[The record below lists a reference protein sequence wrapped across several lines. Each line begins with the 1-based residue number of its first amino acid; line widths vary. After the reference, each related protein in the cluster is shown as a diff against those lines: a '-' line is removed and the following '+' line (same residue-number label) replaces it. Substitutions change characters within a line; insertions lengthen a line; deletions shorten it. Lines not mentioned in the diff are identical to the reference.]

1 MTLKYT
7 HSLSKQEIDNF
18 IENGFVKIEG
28 AFDAKIAEEGRQILW
43 SDMKKNPFEPKTWTE
58 PVVRLV
64 PSIDKPFELAVNT
77 PRLHGAYHQL
87 VGENWIKRSNA
98 GYFVVRFPSPIEPDD
113 TGWHIDASF
122 EIDGEY
128 SVSLYSRGRALLML
142 FLFSDVD
149 ENDAPTRI
157 RIGSH
162 LDIPPL
168 LVAAGDAGL
177 KCKDIQLQVEEVSR
191 NRSIDFATG
200 KAGDVYLCHPF
211 LVHAAQKNIGKNVK
225 FMAQPPLLNKAPF
238 KIEGKADAFC
248 PVELAI
254 LKGLEY
260 IENRKSGG

>member
-1 MTLKYT
+1 MNYP
-7 HSLSKQEIDNF
+7 HPLSNQEINNF
-18 IENGFVKIEG
+18 IENGFVKIDA
-28 AFDAKIAEEGRQILW
+28 AFDAEYAQKGCQVLW
-43 SDMKKNPFEPKTWTE
+43 SDMKKDPLDPKTWTE

-77 PRLHGAYHQL
+77 PRLHGAYYQL
-87 VGENWIKRSNA
+87 VGENWIQRPNV
-98 GYFVVRFPSPIEPDD
+98 GYFVVRFPSAVEPND

-128 SVSLYSRGRALLML
+128 GVSLYSRGRALLML
-142 FLFSDVD
+142 FLFSDVG

-168 LVAAGDAGL
+168 LVAAGEAGL
-177 KCKDIQLQVEEVSR
+177 KCKDIQLQIEEVSK
-191 NRSIDFATG
+191 NRPVGFATG

-225 FMAQPPLLNKAPF
+225 FMAQPPLLNKIPF
-238 KIEGKADAFC
+238 KIEGKSKGSFC

-254 LKGLEY
+254 RKALK
-260 IENRKSGG
+260 II

>member
-1 MTLKYT
+1 MLDT
-7 HSLSKQEIDNF
+7 LSKKEIESF
-18 IENGFVKIEG
+18 IENGFVKIDA
-28 AFDAKIAEEGRQILW
+28 AFDAEIAEQGRQVLW
-43 SDMKKNPFEPKTWTE
+43 SDMKKDPLNPQTWTD

-64 PSIDKPFELAVNT
+64 PSTDQPFELAINT
-77 PRLHGAYHQL
+77 PRLQGAYHQL
-87 VGENWIKRSNA
+87 VSENWIRRPNV
-98 GYFVVRFPSPIEPDD
+98 GYFVVRFPSSDEPDD

-128 SVSLYSRGRALLML
+128 GVSLYSRGRALLML
-142 FLFSDVD
+142 FLFSDVG

-168 LVAAGDAGL
+168 LVAAGDDGL

-191 NRSIDFATG
+191 SRPIGFATG

-211 LVHAAQKNIGKNVK
+211 LVHAAQKNISKNVR
-225 FMAQPPLLNKAPF
+225 FMAQPPLLNKVPF
-238 KIEGKADAFC
+238 RTEGKTHVFC

-254 LKGLEY
+254 IRGLKTLL
-260 IENRKSGG
+260 